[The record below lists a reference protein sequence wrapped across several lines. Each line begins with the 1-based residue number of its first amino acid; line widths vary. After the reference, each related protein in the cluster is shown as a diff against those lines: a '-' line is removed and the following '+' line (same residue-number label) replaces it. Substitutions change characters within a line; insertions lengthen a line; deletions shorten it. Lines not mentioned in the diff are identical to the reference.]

1 MKAVK
6 DLTLM
11 GIGAMMALLIERYGN
26 DMLDMASCM
35 ITKKKCPCEEL
46 DD

>member
-1 MKAVK
+1 MKVVK

-26 DMLDMASCM
+26 DMLDMASDM
-35 ITKKKCPCEEL
+35 ITKKNCSCEEL
-46 DD
+46 DN